1 MLVNFKSIPF
11 FRLLAP
17 YVVGIIFHE
26 LNFPEVFNN
35 VSFWF
40 SATLVVT
47 CFLLSKFFIKQ
58 SRQLK
63 LIYSISVQLFL
74 FFLPFKTF
82 EYYKENINQHHY
94 SNYLSQ
100 YSQKTIGVIKDIS
113 YTKSKLAKLT
123 LSINAIELNNNWK
136 YCNGKTI
143 VYVKNN
149 SDKNL
154 SIGNE
159 ILIQSKY
166 NPIVNNGNP
175 NEFDYK
181 KFMERKNI
189 FHTVFVNG
197 EKTHYIKQSNDLS
210 IVDYGSKLKNHIVTT
225 LRESNLSQNAFSIC
239 SALIV
244 GYDDEIDSEVINS
257 FSHSGTLHMLSVS
270 GLHTGVIY
278 SILVFLFSFIDKNN
292 RFNFIK
298 TLVIVLCLFLFVL
311 ITGISPSVLRASLMF
326 SLIIIGKT
334 FYRESN
340 SYNTLFLSAFIL
352 LFVNPYLIYDIGFL
366 LSYTAVF
373 GIIFLYPKL
382 NDLLVLD
389 NKILKWLWNGAS
401 VSIAAT
407 VFTLPITLYYFHQ
420 FPVWFIFSNLIIIP
434 IGLLIMF
441 GGIILILL
449 SKITFA
455 NTLLVFLINY
465 ATEIMLWL
473 TKLTNNNS
481 IGYIDNIAFGK
492 IDVLFLI
499 FIFVCLIFSFYYKT
513 YRYVMTT
520 LVASVMWCV
529 LSIFNFLEQQHTHSS
544 TFLNINK
551 KRVYVIQK
559 GNNVL
564 INAIDSINNND
575 FERSIKPSIVNVSS
589 LNYQIVSLKNM
600 AYEKV
605 LFTSDIFISTSG
617 FNTSFFLPE
626 KSGLSQNSPQLKNY
640 SFIVSS
646 AYTNKKSPL
655 LQNYYDIKKN
665 GALIVNLD

>member
-11 FRLLAP
+11 FRLLVP
-17 YVVGIIFHE
+17 YVIGIIFYE

-35 VSFWF
+35 FSFWF

-47 CFLLSKFFIKQ
+47 FFSLSKFFFIQ
-58 SRQLK
+58 NRQLK
-63 LIYSISVQLFL
+63 IIYSVSVQVFL

-82 EYYKENINQHHY
+82 EYYKENLNQYHY
-94 SNYLSQ
+94 TNYLSQ
-100 YSQKTIGVIKDIS
+100 HSQKTIGVIKDIS
-113 YTKSKLAKLT
+113 LTKSKLAKLT
-123 LSINAIELNNNWK
+123 LYINAIEINNNWK
-136 YCNGKTI
+136 YCDGKTI
-143 VYVKNN
+143 VYVKGSENR
-149 SDKNL
+149 NL

-159 ILIQSKY
+159 VLIQSKY
-166 NPIVNNGNP
+166 NPIYNNGNP

-189 FHTVFVNG
+189 FHTVFVNSH
-197 EKTHYIKQSNDLS
+197 KIHFIKRLNDFS
-210 IVDYGSKLKNHIVTT
+210 IVDYGSKLKHHIVTI
-225 LRESNLSQNAFSIC
+225 LRESKLSQNAFSIC

-278 SILVFLFSFIDKNN
+278 SILLFLFSMIDKNN
-292 RFNFIK
+292 RFKLTK
-298 TLVIVLCLFLFVL
+298 TFVIIICLFLFVL
-311 ITGISPSVLRASLMF
+311 ITGLSPSVLRASVMF

-352 LFVNPYLIYDIGFL
+352 LFINPYLIYDIGFL

-373 GIIFLYPKL
+373 GIIYLYPKL
-382 NDLLVLD
+382 NNFILLD
-389 NKILKWLWNGAS
+389 NRILKWMWNGAS

-407 VFTLPITLYYFHQ
+407 IFTLPITLYYFHQ
-420 FPVWFIFSNLIIIP
+420 FPIWFILSNLIIIP
-434 IGLLIMF
+434 IGLFNMF

-449 SKITFA
+449 YKITFL
-455 NTLLVFLINY
+455 NSLLTYTINCS
-465 ATEIMLWL
+465 TDIMLWL
-473 TKLTNNNS
+473 TKLTNNNT
-481 IGYIDNIAFGK
+481 IGYIDNIAFSK
-492 IDVLFLI
+492 IDLMFLI
-499 FIFVCLIFSFYYKT
+499 FIFVCLTFSFYYKT

-520 LVASVMWCV
+520 IITSIIWCV
-529 LSIFNFLEQQHTHSS
+529 LSIFNLIEQQHTHTA

-564 INAIDSINNND
+564 INAVDSINYND
-575 FERSIKPSIVNVSS
+575 IERYIKPSIVNTSG
-589 LNYQIVSLKNM
+589 LNYQVVSLKNLV
-600 AYEKV
+600 YEKV
-605 LFTSDIFISTSG
+605 LFTSDIFIPVSG
-617 FNTSFFLPE
+617 FKTTFYLPE
-626 KSGLSQNSPQLKNY
+626 KMSILPDGPQLKNY
-640 SFIVSS
+640 SLIISS
-646 AYTNKKSPL
+646 AYITKKSQL
-655 LQNYYDIKKN
+655 LPNFYDVKNN